1 MVMMMMV
8 NEEWLAAVPYLVNLP
23 VANFALPPR
32 FAPDLRLASAVAISC
47 EQQGPAV
54 TLLPVVSSG
63 GVVRLLRST
72 ARSTDHPPAPP
83 ALPPALRDGGAGRSG
98 GGGGSGRMWETLQG
112 WLQYCVEW
120 AAKDPYGFLSTVLLA
135 LSPFFLASA
144 ALSWKLAKAIEAR
157 DRDAKKKAKRQ
168 ENVLRSR
175 NKGRK
180 AE

>member
-1 MVMMMMV
+1 
-8 NEEWLAAVPYLVNLP
+8 
-23 VANFALPPR
+23 
-32 FAPDLRLASAVAISC
+32 
-47 EQQGPAV
+47 
-54 TLLPVVSSG
+54 
-63 GVVRLLRST
+63 
-72 ARSTDHPPAPP
+72 
-83 ALPPALRDGGAGRSG
+83 
-98 GGGGSGRMWETLQG
+98 MWETLQG